1 MTTKATLYLDEK
13 MYKTAKLRAVETNQ
27 SVSALMNE
35 ALQALLAEDQS
46 DIASI
51 QKRQARKETPMAYE
65 AALKELQRDG
75 II

>member
-13 MYKTAKLRAVETNQ
+13 MYKTVKLRALETNQ

-51 QKRQARKETPMAYE
+51 RERQKSKETPLTYE
-65 AALKELQRDG
+65 TALKELQRDG
-75 II
+75 VI